1 MEFFIMARTKSGTP
15 VRSDRLL
22 MVLCNGGV
30 VSLKEIEDTMGY
42 HNMYRISCEV
52 YCIKLG
58 GGIVKTH
65 KEGRKVV
72 AYELVNP
79 QEMIDKMLTPKGFS
93 VVPIVGR
100 DGINSLND
108 LDAKAVDA
116 PSKLAQV
123 HAAAAVK
130 SAAKKKVKAPVI
142 EDEVTEVTE

>member
-1 MEFFIMARTKSGTP
+1 MARTKSGTP

-22 MVLCNGGV
+22 MILCNGGV
-30 VSLKEIEDTMGY
+30 VSLKEIEDTMDY

-108 LDAKAVDA
+108 LNAKAVDA
-116 PSKLAQV
+116 PSKLAQA

>member
-1 MEFFIMARTKSGTP
+1 MARTKSGTP

-30 VSLKEIEDTMGY
+30 VSLKEIENTMEY
-42 HNMYRISCEV
+42 PNMYRISCEI

-79 QEMIDKMLTPKGFS
+79 QEMIDKYLTPYAGHEGVAGLAHLVASDALWRHDCLGACAGGGIGCGGCFGF
-93 VVPIVGR
+93 GG
-100 DGINSLND
+100 DD
-108 LDAKAVDA
+108 
-116 PSKLAQV
+116 QC
-123 HAAAAVK
+123 
-130 SAAKKKVKAPVI
+130 
-142 EDEVTEVTE
+142 

>member
-1 MEFFIMARTKSGTP
+1 MARTKSGTP

-30 VSLKEIEDTMGY
+30 VSLKEIENTMDY

-52 YCIKLG
+52 YCIKLNG
-58 GGIVKTH
+58 GVVKTY
-65 KEGRKVV
+65 KDGRKVV
-72 AYELVNP
+72 GYELINT

-100 DGINSLND
+100 DDINSLND

>member
-1 MEFFIMARTKSGTP
+1 MARTKSGTP

-22 MVLCNGGV
+22 MILCNGGKV
-30 VSLKEIEDTMGY
+30 TLKEIQDTMEY
-42 HNMYRISCEV
+42 PNMYRISCEI

-93 VVPIVGR
+93 VTPIVGR
-100 DGINSLND
+100 DAISSLND
-108 LDAKAVDA
+108 LNAKAADA
-116 PSKLAQV
+116 PSKLAQA

-130 SAAKKKVKAPVI
+130 SAAKKVKAPVI
-142 EDEVTEVTE
+142 EDEVTEITE